1 MKNHKLI
8 LDTNIFNWILD
19 NKIQI
24 SDFPENSEFF
34 VTNIQVGELQKTP
47 DSNRKS
53 ELKKVFQVI
62 EASYLP
68 TETFVLGYAHLDSVK
83 IGDGAIYIQILE
95 DLNSG
100 KKKNSNI
107 CDALISEVAIINK
120 LELVTKDGFLRKVHL
135 KHGGMLFDN
144 FLK

>member
-47 DSNRKS
+47 
-53 ELKKVFQVI
+53 
-62 EASYLP
+62 
-68 TETFVLGYAHLDSVK
+68 G
-83 IGDGAIYIQILE
+83 
-95 DLNSG
+95 
-100 KKKNSNI
+100 
-107 CDALISEVAIINK
+107 
-120 LELVTKDGFLRKVHL
+120 
-135 KHGGMLFDN
+135 
-144 FLK
+144 